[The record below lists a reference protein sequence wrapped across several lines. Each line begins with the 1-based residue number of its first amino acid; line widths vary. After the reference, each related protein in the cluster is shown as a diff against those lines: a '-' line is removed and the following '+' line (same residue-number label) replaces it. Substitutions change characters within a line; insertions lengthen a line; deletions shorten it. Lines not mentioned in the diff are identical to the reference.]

1 MQLDLNVCACAH
13 GLPAGVHIPT
23 EAAVYEPILEM
34 LAEEG
39 LGFQEESTYS
49 AA

>member
-1 MQLDLNVCACAH
+1 MRIALHNLNSWC
-13 GLPAGVHIPT
+13 LPAGVHIPT

-34 LAEEG
+34 LAGEG